1 MQITVTFDSL
11 EEFQAHIINPG
22 PSMDLLAAA
31 RETVANLK
39 TEKPTPDI
47 KEIVDGPADAPDLAP
62 GFEPVPEDEPTPFDT
77 QPEVSL
83 ADVRKALARLNR
95 KTGENLAKKLLKD
108 FGYEKLTDAPA
119 EQLPALY
126 AKAQEAL
133 A

>member
-11 EEFQAHIINPG
+11 EEFQAHVINPG
-22 PSMDLLAAA
+22 PSMDLLSAA

-39 TEKPTPDI
+39 SE
-47 KEIVDGPADAPDLAP
+47 EPAIETDTADLEP
-62 GFEPVPEDEPTPFDT
+62 GFVPVPEDEPTPFDD
-77 QPEVSL
+77 QPAVSL
-83 ADVRKALARLNR
+83 ADVRKALAQLNK